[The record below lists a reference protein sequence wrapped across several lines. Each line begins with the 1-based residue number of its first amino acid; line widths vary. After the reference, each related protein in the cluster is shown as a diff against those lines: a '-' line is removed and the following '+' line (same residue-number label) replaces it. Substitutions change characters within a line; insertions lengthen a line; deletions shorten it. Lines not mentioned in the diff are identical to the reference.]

1 VVKVLLVSANR
12 LKIPYPVYPLGL
24 DYVANALSAEHQVRL
39 ADMNAMGNSDPLV
52 EGIRE
57 FEPDVVG
64 LSLRN
69 IDNCDITAPKGYM
82 AEYRDLARTVRKH
95 SDAILV
101 LGGSGF
107 TLFPREI
114 MEALGANYGIIGE
127 GERLSILLGA
137 IEAHRE
143 TSGIPGVIKRGS
155 NGVMPFPWHGRL
167 TRGLQEERSHIPFYL
182 KNGGMLNLQ
191 TKRGCNF
198 KCIYCTY
205 PHIEGKKLR
214 LIPPKEVADTA
225 LWIEKTG
232 AKYFFVTDSA
242 FNADYDHSIEVARAF
257 MRSGISIPWG
267 AFFAPTSPPEDY
279 YRILADAG
287 LTHVEFGTESLS
299 DDVLASYRKPFR
311 ADHVFGSH
319 NAARDAGLHVAHYF
333 LLGGPGEDIHSV
345 DRTLSNA
352 DRLEGAVFFFFCGM
366 RIYPNTALYD
376 MAAASG
382 QISASRSLMEPV
394 FFESPA
400 VTTEEI
406 LLRVRDHAA
415 GRTHWV
421 TGSGEDM
428 TARIIP
434 RMYARGHYGP
444 LWEHLIR

>member
-1 VVKVLLVSANR
+1 VKVLLVSANR

-39 ADMNAMGNSDPLV
+39 ADMNEMENSDALV
-52 EGIRE
+52 EKIHE

-82 AEYRDLARTVRKH
+82 AEYRELARTVRKE
-95 SDAILV
+95 SNALLI

-114 MEALGANYGIIGE
+114 MEALGADYGIIGE
-127 GERLSILLGA
+127 GERLSLLLKA
-137 IEAHRE
+137 ITAHEE
-143 TSGIPGVIKRGS
+143 TLGIPGVIQPGS
-155 NGVMPFPWHGRL
+155 NGAMPGPWKGTL
-167 TRGLQEERSHIPFYL
+167 ARGLHEDRFHIPFYL

-214 LIPPKEVADTA
+214 LIPPKEVANTA
-225 LWIEKTG
+225 LWIERTG
-232 AKYFFVTDSA
+232 ARYFFVTDSA
-242 FNADYDHSIEVARAF
+242 FNADYPHSIEVARAF
-257 MRSGISIPWG
+257 KRSGVSIPWG
-267 AFFAPTSPPEDY
+267 AFFAPTSPPADY

-287 LTHVEFGTESLS
+287 LTHVEFGTESLA
-299 DDVLASYRKPFR
+299 DTVLASYRKPFR
-311 ADHVFGSH
+311 ADHVVCSH

-333 LLGGPGEDIHSV
+333 LLGGPGEDTHSLEK
-345 DRTLSNA
+345 TLTGA
-352 DRLEGAVFFFFCGM
+352 DRLEKAVFFFFCGM
-366 RIYPNTALYD
+366 RIYPHTALHG
-376 MAAASG
+376 MAIASG

-394 FFESPA
+394 FFEPGTVAS
-400 VTTEEI
+400 EEI
-406 LLRVRDHAA
+406 LLRVKDHAGKRSNWVA
-415 GRTHWV
+415 GA
-421 TGSGEDM
+421 GEDM

-434 RMYARGHYGP
+434 RLYARGHVGP

>member
-12 LKIPYPVYPLGL
+12 LKTPYPIYPLGL
-24 DYVANALSAEHQVRL
+24 DYVANAISAEHQVRL
-39 ADMNAMGNSDPLV
+39 ADMNEMENSDPLV
-52 EGIRE
+52 EVIHE
-57 FEPDVVG
+57 FLPDIVG

-69 IDNCDITAPKGYM
+69 IDNCDITAPKDYI
-82 AEYRDLARTVRKH
+82 AEYRELARTVRRH
-95 SDAILV
+95 SDALLV

-107 TLFPREI
+107 TLFPRDI
-114 MEALGANYGIIGE
+114 MEALEADYGIVGE
-127 GERLSILLGA
+127 GERLSLLLRA
-137 IEAHRE
+137 IETHQE
-143 TSGIPGVIKRGS
+143 TSGIPGVVKSGS
-155 NGVMPFPWHGRL
+155 NGVIPSPWDGNL
-167 TRGLQEERSHIPFYL
+167 ARGLHKESSYVPFYL

-242 FNADYDHSIEVARAF
+242 FNADYRHSIAVARAF
-257 MRSGISIPWG
+257 MRSGVSIPWG
-267 AFFAPTSPPEDY
+267 AFFAPTRPPEDY

-311 ADHVFGSH
+311 AEHVLCSH
-319 NAARDAGLHVAHYF
+319 EAARDAGLHVAHYF
-333 LLGGPGEDIHSV
+333 LLGGPGEDVHSV

-352 DRLEGAVFFFFCGM
+352 DGLEGAVFFFFCGM

-376 MAAASG
+376 MAVASAY
-382 QISASRSLMEPV
+382 ISASRNLMAPV
-394 FFESPA
+394 FYESP
-400 VTTEEI
+400 EI
-406 LLRVRDHAA
+406 TSEDIVQRVRDHAA
-415 GRTHWV
+415 GRTNWV
-421 TGSGEDM
+421 VGSGEAL

-444 LWEHLIR
+444 LWERLIR

>member
-1 VVKVLLVSANR
+1 MKVLLVSANR
-12 LKIPYPVYPLGL
+12 LRIPYPVYPLGL
-24 DYVANALSAEHQVRL
+24 DYVASALSAEHQVRL

-57 FEPDVVG
+57 FGPDVVG

-69 IDNCDITAPKGYM
+69 IDNCDITAPKGYI
-82 AEYRDLARTVRKH
+82 AEYRELARTVRKN
-95 SDAILV
+95 SDALLV

-114 MEALGANYGIIGE
+114 MEALNADYGIIGE
-127 GERLSILLGA
+127 GERLTLLLRA
-137 IEAHRE
+137 IEAHKE
-143 TSGIPGVIKRGS
+143 TSGIPGLIRRGC
-155 NGVMPFPWHGRL
+155 NGVMPSPWKGRL
-167 TRGLQEERSHIPFYL
+167 TRGLHEGRPHIPFYL

-214 LIPPKEVADTA
+214 LIPPNEVADTA
-225 LWIEKTG
+225 LWIEQTG

-242 FNADYDHSIEVARAF
+242 FNADYQHSIEVARAF
-257 MRSGISIPWG
+257 MRSGVSIPWG

-311 ADHVFGSH
+311 ADHVVCSH
-319 NAARDAGLHVAHYF
+319 NAARNAGLHVAHYF

-366 RIYPNTALYD
+366 RIYPNTALHG
-376 MAAASG
+376 MAIASG
-382 QISASRSLMEPV
+382 QISASRSLMDPV

-415 GRTHWV
+415 GKTNWV

-434 RMYARGHYGP
+434 RLYARGHYGP

>member
-1 VVKVLLVSANR
+1 VKVLLVSANR

-39 ADMNAMGNSDPLV
+39 ADMNAMGDSDPLV

-69 IDNCDITAPKGYM
+69 IDNCDITSPKGYI

-95 SDAILV
+95 SDALLV

-114 MEALGANYGIIGE
+114 MEAIGADYGIIGE
-127 GERLSILLGA
+127 GERLSLLLRA
-137 IEAHRE
+137 IEAHKE
-143 TSGIPGVIKRGS
+143 TSGIPGVIQRGA
-155 NGVMPFPWHGRL
+155 NGVMPFPWEGCL
-167 TRGLQEERSHIPFYL
+167 TRGLHEGRPHVPFYL

-205 PHIEGKKLR
+205 PHIEGKRLR
-214 LIPPKEVADTA
+214 LIPPDEVADTA

-232 AKYFFVTDSA
+232 ARYFFVTDSA
-242 FNADYDHSIEVARAF
+242 FNADYQHSIEVARAF
-257 MRSGISIPWG
+257 TKSGVSIPWG

-299 DDVLASYRKPFR
+299 DDVLASYRKPFS

-319 NAARDAGLHVAHYF
+319 KAARDAGLHVAHYF

-352 DRLEGAVFFFFCGM
+352 HRLEGAVFFFFCGM

-376 MAAASG
+376 MAVASG
-382 QISASRSLMEPV
+382 RISASRSLMEPV

-406 LLRVRDHAA
+406 LLRVRDHAS
-415 GRTHWV
+415 GRTNWV

-434 RMYARGHYGP
+434 RLYARGHYGP

>member
-1 VVKVLLVSANR
+1 VKVLLVSANR
-12 LKIPYPVYPLGL
+12 LRIPYPVYPLGL

-39 ADMNAMGNSDPLV
+39 ADMNAMGDSDPLV

-57 FEPDVVG
+57 FGPDVVG

-69 IDNCDITAPKGYM
+69 IDNCDITAPKGYI

-95 SDAILV
+95 TDALLI

-114 MEALGANYGIIGE
+114 METLGADYGIIGE
-127 GERLSILLGA
+127 GERLSLLLGA
-137 IEAHRE
+137 IEAHKE
-143 TSGIPGVIKRGS
+143 TSAMPGVIQRGS
-155 NGVMPFPWHGRL
+155 NGVVPFPWEGGL
-167 TRGLQEERSHIPFYL
+167 TRGLHEGGPHIHFYL

-214 LIPPKEVADTA
+214 LIPPDEVADTA

-232 AKYFFVTDSA
+232 ARYFFVTDSA

-257 MRSGISIPWG
+257 MRSGVSIPWG
-267 AFFAPTSPPEDY
+267 AFFAPTPPPEDY

-319 NAARDAGLHVAHYF
+319 KAARDAGLHVAHYF

-345 DRTLSNA
+345 DKTLENA
-352 DRLEGAVFFFFCGM
+352 DRLKGAVFFFFCGM
-366 RIYPNTALYD
+366 RIYPNTALYH
-376 MAAASG
+376 MAVASG
-382 QISASRSLMEPV
+382 RISASRSLMEPV

-400 VTTEEI
+400 VTAQEI
-406 LLRVRDHAA
+406 LIRVRDHAA
-415 GRTHWV
+415 GRTNWV

-434 RMYARGHYGP
+434 RLYARGHYGP
-444 LWEHLIR
+444 LWEHLAR

>member
-1 VVKVLLVSANR
+1 VKVLLVSANR
-12 LKIPYPVYPLGL
+12 LKTPYPVYPLGL
-24 DYVANALSAEHQVRL
+24 DYVANAISAEHQVWL
-39 ADMNAMGNSDPLV
+39 ADMNEMENSDFLV
-52 EGIRE
+52 EVIHE
-57 FEPDVVG
+57 FLPDVVG

-69 IDNCDITAPKGYM
+69 IDNCDITAPKDYL
-82 AEYRDLARTVRKH
+82 AEYRELARTVRRH
-95 SDAILV
+95 SDALLV

-114 MEALGANYGIIGE
+114 MEALEADYGIVGE
-127 GERLSILLGA
+127 GERLSLLLRA
-137 IEAHRE
+137 IEAHKE
-143 TSGIPGVIKRGS
+143 TSGIPGVIKRDS
-155 NGVMPFPWHGRL
+155 DRVISFPWDGHL
-167 TRGLQEERSHIPFYL
+167 TRGLHEESSYVPFYL

-214 LIPPKEVADTA
+214 LIPPEEVADTA

-242 FNADYDHSIEVARAF
+242 FNADYRHSIEVARAF

-267 AFFAPTSPPEDY
+267 AFFAPTRPPEDY

-311 ADHVFGSH
+311 ADHVFCSH
-319 NAARDAGLHVAHYF
+319 EAARHAGLHVAHYF

-376 MAAASG
+376 MALASA

-394 FFESPA
+394 FYESTA
-400 VTTEEI
+400 ITTEEI
-406 LLRVRDHAA
+406 VLRVRDHAA
-415 GRTHWV
+415 GRTNWV
-421 TGSGEDM
+421 TGSGEDL